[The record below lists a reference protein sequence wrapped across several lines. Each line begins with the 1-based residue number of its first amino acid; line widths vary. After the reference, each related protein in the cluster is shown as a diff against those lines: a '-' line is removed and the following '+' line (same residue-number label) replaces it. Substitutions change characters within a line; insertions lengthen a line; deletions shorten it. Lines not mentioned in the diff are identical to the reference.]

1 MIKNYITLLVSE
13 YFNLV
18 TLKTM
23 ELKNKSLEKQNYEIK
38 NQSLTLI
45 ISEIDST
52 FT

>member
-23 ELKNKSLEKQNYEIK
+23 ELKNKSLEKQN
-38 NQSLTLI
+38 
-45 ISEIDST
+45 
-52 FT
+52 